1 MLTSTIASEE
11 PADTLPVLAQYLH
24 ARLGSLP
31 LRPPVAISFDVDD
44 TLVDTKTSL
53 AHGVRVA
60 CQLAASLTSRV
71 VPDELVDAYHAAF
84 GVCWAHPADTGAYSV
99 HNLRRGVWY
108 TALRTIGVTLDD
120 TDLDRLVH
128 ACTAAQLTMI
138 EPDPGLRDLL
148 RALADRVPLGVC
160 SNGPLASIREKL
172 NQAGLAEFVAAVI
185 CGPDSG
191 LAKSDAEPF
200 LLCSRALKV
209 EPARCLHLG
218 DNWQADVQGAQTA
231 GWTPI
236 WISPQPADTPPQPAT
251 VPRYPTVTDAV
262 RDLLQLLPP
271 DTRTS

>member
-1 MLTSTIASEE
+1 MLTPTIASEQ
-11 PADTLPVLAQYLH
+11 PTDTLPVLAQYLH
-24 ARLGSLP
+24 ARLGPLP

-53 AHGVRVA
+53 AHGVRVGS
-60 CQLAASLTSRV
+60 QLAASFTSRV
-71 VPDELVDAYHAAF
+71 DPDELTEAYHAAF
-84 GVCWAHPADTGAYSV
+84 GVFWEHPADTGTYSL
-99 HNLRRGVWY
+99 HDLRRGVWH

-128 ACTAAQLTMI
+128 ACAAAQLAMI
-138 EPDPGLRDLL
+138 EPDPELRDLL
-148 RALADRVPLGVC
+148 RALADRVPLAVC

-172 NQAGLAEFVAAVI
+172 NQAGLAEFVTAVI

-191 LAKSDAEPF
+191 LAKPDAGPF

-209 EPARCLHLG
+209 DPARCLHVG
-218 DNWQADVQGAQTA
+218 DGWQADVQGAQAA
-231 GWTPI
+231 GLTPI
-236 WISPQPADTPPQPAT
+236 WISLQPADTPPQPGT
-251 VPRYPTVTDAV
+251 VPRYPTVSDAV